1 MKNKFLKTT
10 LVAICALAVAGCGT
24 NSSNFISSSS
34 VTISTSKEQVE
45 GKVLILFK
53 YETLS
58 IGSDDIT
65 LQAAVDPSSLSQEV
79 IWSSSDTSVATVDN
93 GVLSV
98 KGLGTTIVTA
108 TSVVNSDWKDSFE
121 LTVTGAVISGTVK
134 DIEGN
139 LIEGAKVEY
148 GKNKVTTDAKGEYKL
163 VLESSKEES
172 DLVVSKEGYRT
183 QTIDIDV
190 KEGKQI
196 KNVILVPTEGEISLT
211 LNGSVANVLD
221 GNLEGAK
228 VKVNGVEAISNS
240 EGLFSFNSV
249 AIGGTFNVSCEK
261 DGYVSFERSYDLE
274 TYISQ
279 LENGTKS
286 IDLGIFDLYSYQD
299 DINIY
304 SSGNKHVSGHIYRT
318 LEGVKFTYDANFDI
332 TESGFFYEL
341 FLDFGNSSPSDFNRS
356 DSNDMDFKIDSTGI
370 ISENKYN
377 DTFGEGE
384 KEFNYIK
391 NGDNHYIEVTFPY
404 SYLKME
410 SNTIFGFNVITHTDS
425 VSDRS
430 MNLFG
435 NQVEWYNYFT
445 YPRVDVDNTIYQSNI
460 NGSAFDLNSKSV
472 VKSVELGTVGVT
484 SEYQYKISV
493 ARDDYGL
500 YIIADEV
507 NDTHAYVKDGTFYH
521 FFIDTAQED
530 FDRNTD
536 SKVAHFAVEAGRWV
550 KKYTVEHKDSVF
562 NNEKGLLDL
571 INEGLVLESIKGVTT
586 LYIPYAML
594 GNGFNRD
601 STLGIA
607 ANIEEGAGNWKTWQA
622 PYISGYT
629 NEPHVEEIKS
639 FVRLSKDL
647 EVIPTV

>member
-1 MKNKFLKTT
+1 MKNKLLKTT

-24 NSSNFISSSS
+24 TSSNFISSSL
-34 VTISTSKEQVE
+34 VTTSSSQEQVE

-58 IGSDDIT
+58 IGSDDII
-65 LQAAVDPSSLSQEV
+65 LQAAVDPSSLSQDV
-79 IWSSSDTSVATVDN
+79 IWSSSDTSVATIEN

-98 KGLGTTIVTA
+98 KGLGTTTITA
-108 TSVVNSDWKDSFE
+108 TSVVNSNWKDSFE
-121 LTVTGAVISGTVK
+121 LTVTGAVISGVVK
-134 DIEGN
+134 DVAGN

-148 GKNKVTTDAKGEYKL
+148 GNNKVTTDVKGEYKL

-172 DLVVSKEGYRT
+172 DLVVSKDGYRT

-190 KEGKQI
+190 EEGKQV
-196 KNVILVPTEGEISLT
+196 KNIILVPTEGDITLS

-221 GNLEGAK
+221 GKLEGAK

-240 EGLFSFNSV
+240 EGTFTIDSV

-274 TYISQ
+274 SYVSQ
-279 LENGTKS
+279 IENGSKS
-286 IDLGIFDLYSYQD
+286 IDLGIFDLYSYQA
-299 DINIY
+299 DINVY
-304 SSGNKHVSGHIYRT
+304 SSGSKSVKGHIYRT
-318 LEGVKFTYDANFDI
+318 LEGLKFTYDANFDI
-332 TESGFFYEL
+332 TEGGFFYEL

-356 DSNDMDFKIDSTGI
+356 DSNDMDFKIDSTGVT
-370 ISENKYN
+370 SENKYN

-391 NGDNHYIEVTFPY
+391 NGNNHYVEVTFPY
-404 SYLKME
+404 TYLKME
-410 SNTIFGFNVITHTDS
+410 SDTIFGFNVITHTDS

-445 YPRVDVDNTIYQSNI
+445 YPRVDVDNTIYQSNT
-460 NGSAFDLNSKSV
+460 NGSAFDLNSESV

-507 NDTHAYVKDGTFYH
+507 NDNHAYVKDGTFYH
-521 FFIDTAQED
+521 FFIDTAQD
-530 FDRNTD
+530 GFDRATD
-536 SKVAHFAVEAGRWV
+536 SKVIHFAVEAGRWV
-550 KKYTVEHKDSVF
+550 KKYTVEHQYSVF

-571 INEGLVLESIKGVTT
+571 MNEGLKMESIKGVTT
-586 LYIPYAML
+586 LYVPYSML
-594 GNGFNRD
+594 GNEFNRN

-607 ANIEEGAGNWKTWQA
+607 ANIEEGNGNWKPWQA
-622 PYISGYT
+622 PYISGYS